1 MLLKGELEL
10 MKLFLTMIGS
20 HLENLTI
27 NIINEFKIRDLFD
40 TSVVIRDLV
49 GLGNEFV
56 LIRKG
61 QELVRDY
68 MKFKQCFIY
77 LLESST
83 DSLISISEE
92 KILEAKQKSLN
103 EKEDPRV
110 FKRSPKNL
118 GVVGMVL
125 RENKI
130 FTSEYFIEAMLYDE
144 DVCKNNAITNATKPC
159 SIL

>member
-1 MLLKGELEL
+1 M
-10 MKLFLTMIGS
+10 MGS
-20 HLENLTI
+20 HLENL
-27 NIINEFKIRDLFD
+27 IISIVNEFKIRDLFD
-40 TSVVIRDLV
+40 TSIFIRNLV
-49 GLGNEFV
+49 GLGNEFI

-61 QELVRDY
+61 QEVVKNY
-68 MKFKQCFIY
+68 MKFKQCMIY
-77 LLESST
+77 FLEHST

-130 FTSEYFIEAMLYDE
+130 FTSNYFIEAMLYDE
-144 DVCKNNAITNATKPC
+144 DMCKNSVITNATKP
-159 SIL
+159 